1 MDVRHVIDEY
11 RWTPLQYLVICLCF
25 FLNMLDGMDV
35 LAIAL
40 AAPVLAR
47 EWQIN
52 PDTLGFVFS
61 AALVGMALGAIL
73 IAPKAD
79 VWGRRRLVII
89 CMTVI
94 AVGML
99 LTPLAKMVPQLVV
112 LRFLTGLGV
121 GGMVASMA
129 TMSAEFSPKRTRNLA
144 VTFVQAGY
152 PVGAAVLGLIG
163 AKLIPAFGWNSVF
176 ILAGLL
182 TTLSI
187 PIVAILLPESPE
199 FLLQKQPKGSLE
211 KLNKILRKMGH
222 PRMTELPPIAGSAQA
237 NRTGVTA
244 LFSKE
249 YRTTTVLLWVGF
261 FMAFGTLYFLLNW
274 IPELATNT
282 GLTLEFAIY
291 SGAVLNVGAFF
302 GMVTLGF
309 LADRIGL
316 KRVIVAWLILAA
328 LVMVLFGNFQTSVA
342 ILLALCVIGFFME
355 GGFIGIYAAAAQVYP
370 TLIRN
375 TGVGWAIG
383 AGRTGAILSPYI
395 AGVLVR
401 EGMSM
406 VSLFKIFSA
415 PLLVGAAA
423 IGMMKAKQM
432 VISTNST
439 PASDPAV
446 KSSRAK
452 D

>member
-1 MDVRHVIDEY
+1 
-11 RWTPLQYLVICLCF
+11 
-25 FLNMLDGMDV
+25 MLDGMDV
-35 LAIAL
+35 LAISL

-52 PDTLGFVFS
+52 PQTLGAVFS

-79 VWGRRRLVII
+79 VWGRRRLIII
-89 CMTVI
+89 CMAVI

-99 LTPLAKMVPQLVV
+99 CTPLAKAVPQLIV
-112 LRFLTGLGV
+112 LRFVTGLGV

-129 TMSAEFSPKRTRNLA
+129 TMAAEFSPKRTRNLA

-163 AKLIPAFGWNSVF
+163 AKLIPVFGWNSVF

-182 TTLSI
+182 TVLSI
-187 PIVAILLPESPE
+187 PLVAIFLPESPE

-222 PRMTELPPIAGSAQA
+222 PQIAELPPIAKSVQV
-237 NRTGVTA
+237 NRTGVAA

-249 YRTTTVLLWVGF
+249 YRNTTVLLWVGF
-261 FMAFGTLYFLLNW
+261 CMAFGTLYFLLSW
-274 IPELATNT
+274 IPQLAANT

-291 SGAVLNVGAFF
+291 SSAVLNVGAFF
-302 GMVTLGF
+302 GIVTLGF

-316 KRVIVAWLILAA
+316 KRVIIAWFILAT
-328 LVMVLFGNFQTSVA
+328 LIMVLFGNLQTSVA
-342 ILLALCVIGFFME
+342 ILLAICFIGFFME

-383 AGRTGAILSPYI
+383 AGRTGAILGPYI
-395 AGVLVR
+395 AGVLVAG
-401 EGMSM
+401 GMSM
-406 VSLFKIFSA
+406 ADSFRIFA
-415 PLLVGAAA
+415 VPLLVGAAA

-432 VISTNST
+432 VISSVVK
-439 PASDPAV
+439 PAGAED
-446 KSSRAK
+446 
-452 D
+452 

>member
-35 LAIAL
+35 LAISL
-40 AAPVLAR
+40 AAPVLAK
-47 EWQIN
+47 EWGIDPQ
-52 PDTLGFVFS
+52 TLGAVFS
-61 AALVGMALGAIL
+61 AALVGMMLGAIL
-73 IAPKAD
+73 LAPKAD
-79 VWGRRRLVII
+79 VWGRRKLVIL

-94 AVGML
+94 AIGML
-99 LTPLAKMVPQLVV
+99 GTPLAKTVPQLIA
-112 LRFLTGLGV
+112 LRFVTGLGV

-163 AKLIPAFGWNSVF
+163 AKLIPTFGWNSVF

-187 PIVAILLPESPE
+187 PIIAIFLPESPE
-199 FLLQKQPKGSLE
+199 FLLQKQPKGALE
-211 KLNKILRKMGH
+211 KLNQLLRKMGR
-222 PRMTELPPIAGSAQA
+222 PRITELPSIAESEQV
-237 NRTGVTA
+237 NRTGIAA

-249 YRTTTVLLWVGF
+249 YRATTMLLWIGF
-261 FMAFGTLYFLLNW
+261 CMAFGTLYFLLSW
-274 IPELATNT
+274 IPQLTANT

-328 LVMVLFGNFQTSVA
+328 LVMVLFGNFQTSVS
-342 ILLALCVIGFFME
+342 ILLALCFIGFFME
-355 GGFIGIYAAAAQVYP
+355 GGFIGIYAAAVQGYP

-383 AGRTGAILSPYI
+383 AGRTGAILSPYL
-395 AGVLVR
+395 AGVMVAG
-401 EGMSM
+401 GMSM
-406 VSLFKIFSA
+406 VDSFRVFA
-415 PLLVGAAA
+415 VPLLVSAAA

-432 VISTNST
+432 IISTNPA
-439 PASDPAV
+439 PASSPAV
-446 KSSRAK
+446 KSSRAE

>member
-1 MDVRHVIDEY
+1 VDVRHVIDEY

-222 PRMTELPPIAGSAQA
+222 PQMTELPPIAGSAQA
-237 NRTGVTA
+237 NRTGVAA

-261 FMAFGTLYFLLNW
+261 FMAFGTLYFLLSW

-316 KRVIVAWLILAA
+316 KRVIVAWLVLAA

-432 VISTNST
+432 IISTNST
-439 PASDPAV
+439 PASGPAV

>member
-237 NRTGVTA
+237 NRTGVAA

-282 GLTLEFAIY
+282 GI
-291 SGAVLNVGAFF
+291 
-302 GMVTLGF
+302 
-309 LADRIGL
+309 
-316 KRVIVAWLILAA
+316 
-328 LVMVLFGNFQTSVA
+328 Q
-342 ILLALCVIGFFME
+342 
-355 GGFIGIYAAAAQVYP
+355 
-370 TLIRN
+370 
-375 TGVGWAIG
+375 
-383 AGRTGAILSPYI
+383 
-395 AGVLVR
+395 
-401 EGMSM
+401 
-406 VSLFKIFSA
+406 FSR
-415 PLLVGAAA
+415 
-423 IGMMKAKQM
+423 K
-432 VISTNST
+432 
-439 PASDPAV
+439 
-446 KSSRAK
+446 
-452 D
+452 

>member
-1 MDVRHVIDEY
+1 
-11 RWTPLQYLVICLCF
+11 
-25 FLNMLDGMDV
+25 MLDGMDV
-35 LAIAL
+35 LAISL

-52 PDTLGFVFS
+52 PQTLGAVFS

-79 VWGRRRLVII
+79 VWGRRRLIII
-89 CMTVI
+89 CMAVI

-99 LTPLAKMVPQLVV
+99 CTPLAKVVPQLIV
-112 LRFLTGLGV
+112 LRFVTGLGV

-129 TMSAEFSPKRTRNLA
+129 TMAAEFSPKRTRNLA

-163 AKLIPAFGWNSVF
+163 AKLIPVFGWNSVF

-182 TTLSI
+182 TVLSI
-187 PIVAILLPESPE
+187 PLVAIFLPESPE

-222 PRMTELPPIAGSAQA
+222 PQIAELPPIAKSVQV
-237 NRTGVTA
+237 NRTGVAA

-249 YRTTTVLLWVGF
+249 YRNTTVLLWVGF
-261 FMAFGTLYFLLNW
+261 CMAFGTLYFLLSW
-274 IPELATNT
+274 IPQLAANT

-291 SGAVLNVGAFF
+291 SSAVLNVGAFF
-302 GMVTLGF
+302 GIVTLGF

-316 KRVIVAWLILAA
+316 KRVIIAWFILAT
-328 LVMVLFGNFQTSVA
+328 LIMVLFGNLQTSVA
-342 ILLALCVIGFFME
+342 ILLAICFIGFFME

-383 AGRTGAILSPYI
+383 AGRTGAILGPYI
-395 AGVLVR
+395 AGVLVAG
-401 EGMSM
+401 GMSM
-406 VSLFKIFSA
+406 ADSFRIFA
-415 PLLVGAAA
+415 VPLLVGAAA

-432 VISTNST
+432 VISSVVK
-439 PASDPAV
+439 PAGAED
-446 KSSRAK
+446 
-452 D
+452 

>member
-35 LAIAL
+35 LAISL

-52 PDTLGFVFS
+52 PQTLGAVFS

-79 VWGRRRLVII
+79 TWGRRRLVII

-99 LTPLAKMVPQLVV
+99 CTPLAKAVPQLIVF
-112 LRFLTGLGV
+112 RFVTGLGV

-129 TMSAEFSPKRTRNLA
+129 TMAAEFSPKRTRNLA

-187 PIVAILLPESPE
+187 PLVAILLPESPE

-211 KLNKILRKMGH
+211 KLNTILRKMGH
-222 PRMTELPPIAGSAQA
+222 PRITELPPIAESAQV
-237 NRTGVTA
+237 NRTGITA
-244 LFSKE
+244 LFSEE

-261 FMAFGTLYFLLNW
+261 CMAFGTLYFLLSW
-274 IPELATNT
+274 VPQLAANT

-291 SGAVLNVGAFF
+291 SGTVLNVGAFF

-342 ILLALCVIGFFME
+342 ILLAICFIGFFME
-355 GGFIGIYAAAAQVYP
+355 GGFIGIYAAATQVYP

-383 AGRTGAILSPYI
+383 AGRTGAILGPYI
-395 AGVLVR
+395 AGVLVAN
-401 EGMSM
+401 GMSM
-406 VSLFKIFSA
+406 ADSFKVFSV

-432 VISTNST
+432 VISINST
-439 PASDPAV
+439 PAYSPAV
-446 KSSRAK
+446 KSSRAE

>member
-237 NRTGVTA
+237 NRTGVAA

-316 KRVIVAWLILAA
+316 KRVIVAWLVLAA

-432 VISTNST
+432 IISTNST
-439 PASDPAV
+439 PASGPAV

>member
-237 NRTGVTA
+237 NRTGVAA

-342 ILLALCVIGFFME
+342 ILLAICFIGFFME
-355 GGFIGIYAAAAQVYP
+355 GGFIGIYAAATQVYP

-383 AGRTGAILSPYI
+383 AGRTGAILGPYI
-395 AGVLVR
+395 AGVLVAN
-401 EGMSM
+401 GMSM
-406 VSLFKIFSA
+406 ADSFKVFSV

>member
-1 MDVRHVIDEY
+1 MIDEY

-35 LAIAL
+35 LAISL

-47 EWQIN
+47 EWQIT
-52 PDTLGFVFS
+52 PQTLGAVFS
-61 AALVGMALGAIL
+61 AALVGMAFGAIL

-79 VWGRRRLVII
+79 TWGRRRLVII

-187 PIVAILLPESPE
+187 PLVAILLPESPE

-211 KLNKILRKMGH
+211 KLNKILKKMGH
-222 PRMTELPPIAGSAQA
+222 PRMTELPPIAELAQV

-261 FMAFGTLYFLLNW
+261 CMAFGTLYFLLSW
-274 IPELATNT
+274 IPQLATNT

-328 LVMVLFGNFQTSVA
+328 LAMVLFGNFQTSVA
-342 ILLALCVIGFFME
+342 ILLAICFIGFFME

-395 AGVLVR
+395 AGVLVDS
-401 EGMSM
+401 GMSM
-406 VSLFKIFSA
+406 SDSFKVFSA

-439 PASDPAV
+439 PASNPAV
-446 KSSRAK
+446 KSSRAE

>member
-222 PRMTELPPIAGSAQA
+222 PQMTELPPIAGSAQA
-237 NRTGVTA
+237 NRTGVAA

-261 FMAFGTLYFLLNW
+261 FMAFGTLYFLLSW

-316 KRVIVAWLILAA
+316 KRVIVAWLVLAA

-432 VISTNST
+432 IISTNST
-439 PASDPAV
+439 PASGPAV